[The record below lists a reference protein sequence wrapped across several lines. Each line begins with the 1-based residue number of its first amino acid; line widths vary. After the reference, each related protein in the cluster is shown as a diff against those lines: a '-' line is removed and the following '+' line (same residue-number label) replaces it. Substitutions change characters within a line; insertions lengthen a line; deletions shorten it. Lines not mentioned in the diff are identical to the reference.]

1 MKLRHIFLFVLL
13 YSTLDSFSLQG
24 QIIIES
30 EEVSA
35 LIKRYALSNKQSDYI
50 NGWRIQIIATT
61 DRLALE
67 NTKIKFQQ
75 SYPDIPLQVIH
86 NRPYYHLRVGAFFD
100 KKEAVLTKY
109 FFRKTYPG
117 AMEIIDN
124 KLTLDMVLATKF

>member
-13 YSTLDSFSLQG
+13 YSTLGSFSLQG
-24 QIIIES
+24 QVIIES

-35 LIKRYALSNKQSDYI
+35 LIKSYALSNKQSDYI

-86 NRPYYHLRVGAFFD
+86 NRPYYHLRIGAFFD

-109 FFRKTYPG
+109 FFRKSYPG

-124 KLTLDMVLATKF
+124 KLTMDMVLATKF

>member
-1 MKLRHIFLFVLL
+1 MKLRYIFLFVLL
-13 YSTLDSFSLQG
+13 YSTLGSFSLQG
-24 QIIIES
+24 QVIIES

-35 LIKRYALSNKQSDYI
+35 LIKSYALSNKQSEHI

-75 SYPDIPLQVIH
+75 SCPDIPLQVIH

-100 KKEAVLTKY
+100 KKEAILTKY

>member
-1 MKLRHIFLFVLL
+1 MKLRYIFLFVLL
-13 YSTLDSFSLQG
+13 YSTLGSFSLQG
-24 QIIIES
+24 QVIIES

-35 LIKRYALSNKQSDYI
+35 LIKSYALSNKQSDYI

-86 NRPYYHLRVGAFFD
+86 NRPYYHLRIGAFFD

-109 FFRKTYPG
+109 FFRKSYPG

-124 KLTLDMVLATKF
+124 KLTMDMVLATKF

>member
-1 MKLRHIFLFVLL
+1 MKLRYIFLFVLL
-13 YSTLDSFSLQG
+13 YSTLGSFSLQG
-24 QIIIES
+24 QVIIES

-35 LIKRYALSNKQSDYI
+35 LIKSYALSNKQSDYI
-50 NGWRIQIIATT
+50 NGWRIQIVATT

-67 NTKIKFQQ
+67 NTKNKFQQ

-86 NRPYYHLRVGAFFD
+86 DRPYYHLRVGAFFD

-109 FFRKTYPG
+109 FFRKSYPG

-124 KLTLDMVLATKF
+124 KLTMDMVLATKF

>member
-1 MKLRHIFLFVLL
+1 MKLRYIFLFVLL
-13 YSTLDSFSLQG
+13 CSTLGSFSLQG
-24 QIIIES
+24 QVIIES

-35 LIKRYALSNKQSDYI
+35 LIKSYALSNKQSNYI

-86 NRPYYHLRVGAFFD
+86 NRPYYHLRVGAFFN
-100 KKEAVLTKY
+100 KKEAVLMKY
-109 FFRKTYPG
+109 FFRKSYPG
-117 AMEIIDN
+117 AMEILDN

>member
-1 MKLRHIFLFVLL
+1 MKLRYIFLFVLL
-13 YSTLDSFSLQG
+13 NLTLGNYSLQG
-24 QIIIES
+24 QVIIES

-35 LIKRYALSNKQSDYI
+35 LIKSYALSNKQSDYI

-86 NRPYYHLRVGAFFD
+86 NRPYYHLRVGGFFN
-100 KKEAVLTKY
+100 KKEAILTKY
-109 FFRKTYPG
+109 FFRKMYPG

>member
-1 MKLRHIFLFVLL
+1 MKLRYIFLFVLL
-13 YSTLDSFSLQG
+13 YSTLGSFSLQG
-24 QIIIES
+24 QVIIES
-30 EEVSA
+30 DEVSA
-35 LIKRYALSNKQSDYI
+35 LIKSYALSNKQSDYI

-86 NRPYYHLRVGAFFD
+86 NRPYYHLRIGAFFD

-124 KLTLDMVLATKF
+124 KLSLDMVLATKF

>member
-1 MKLRHIFLFVLL
+1 MKLRYIFLFVLL
-13 YSTLDSFSLQG
+13 YSTLSSFSLQG
-24 QIIIES
+24 QVIIES

-35 LIKRYALSNKQSDYI
+35 LIKSYALSNKQSDYI

-75 SYPDIPLQVIH
+75 SYPDIPIQVIH

-117 AMEIIDN
+117 AIEIIDN

>member
-1 MKLRHIFLFVLL
+1 MKLRYIFLFVLL
-13 YSTLDSFSLQG
+13 CSTLGSFSLQG
-24 QIIIES
+24 QVIIES

-35 LIKRYALSNKQSDYI
+35 LIKSYALSNKQSNYI

-75 SYPDIPLQVIH
+75 SYPDIPFQVIH

-100 KKEAVLTKY
+100 KKEAVLMKY
-109 FFRKTYPG
+109 FFRKSYPG
-117 AMEIIDN
+117 AMEILDN